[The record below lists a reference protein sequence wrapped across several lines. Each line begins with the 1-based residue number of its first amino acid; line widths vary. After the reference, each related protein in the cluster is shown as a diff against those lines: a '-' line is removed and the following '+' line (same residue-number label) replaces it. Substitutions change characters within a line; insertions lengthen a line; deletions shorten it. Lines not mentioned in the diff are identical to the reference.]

1 MKASDKKAAPSG
13 GAKTKSLPAEHSTSL
28 EVNGMGEVK
37 IHEDVIAALVRRAA
51 LGIEGVSR
59 LAGSTLVDNIAE
71 IVGSS
76 RMQSRSISIH
86 LAEENRVA
94 VDVKINIKTGF
105 KVPVIA
111 TAVQKAV
118 IESVESITGMTVTQV
133 NVIIQ
138 KLEDDDIVESDE
150 DGDDVAAM
158 PS

>member
-1 MKASDKKAAPSG
+1 MKASDKKITPAG
-13 GAKTKSLPAEHSTSL
+13 GAKAKPLPADHSTSL
-28 EVNGMGEVK
+28 EINGMGEVK

-51 LGIEGVSR
+51 IGIDGVSR

-94 VDVKINIKTGF
+94 IDVKINIKTGF

-138 KLEDDDIVESDE
+138 KLEDDVEESDE
-150 DGDDVAAM
+150 DGDDIAAM